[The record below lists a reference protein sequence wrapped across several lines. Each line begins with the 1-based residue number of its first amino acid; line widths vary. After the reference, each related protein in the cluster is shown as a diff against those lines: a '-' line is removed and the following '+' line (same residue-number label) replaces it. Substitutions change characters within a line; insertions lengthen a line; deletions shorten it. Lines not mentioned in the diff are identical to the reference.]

1 MIIQATNERLYQG
14 TVYQGLTNVGVTLHY
29 TWTLHNRVLIG
40 GSTFL
45 ITTWPPNVWTVII
58 FFM

>member
-1 MIIQATNERLYQG
+1 MIIQGTNERLYLG

-45 ITTWPPNVWTVII
+45 ITTWVAT
-58 FFM
+58 